1 MVRLASVVVSVL
13 ALLTAGKQQEGWAGL
28 PPEPGAVRLSW
39 SGSQP
44 EQWPENWV
52 ESGWKLGKAS
62 FLAVALLVRTPEEH
76 CEKPRGRNQNTLSTH
91 IQRLW
96 RERRRSTGAYPE
108 LDLAGSDTGVE
119 LLLFTADTGGGEMG
133 VVGSAGVVGVTGV
146 TGVGGMLESLRLIWL
161 CSEGPLRPFM
171 ELSLL
176 LDF

>member
-76 CEKPRGRNQNTLSTH
+76 CEK
-91 IQRLW
+91 
-96 RERRRSTGAYPE
+96 
-108 LDLAGSDTGVE
+108 
-119 LLLFTADTGGGEMG
+119 
-133 VVGSAGVVGVTGV
+133 
-146 TGVGGMLESLRLIWL
+146 
-161 CSEGPLRPFM
+161 
-171 ELSLL
+171 
-176 LDF
+176 